1 MKKLITKQARLFI
14 LLMTTIL
21 LVISTILIFRVN
33 TNYDM
38 TEYLPRDSQ
47 TLKGLEVLD
56 ETFGNHAQVEVMI
69 VDKTIEE
76 TMVIKENLTSLP
88 DIMQVVWMDDYVDIS
103 QPSTIDDETINAFYK
118 NQNPLLTLIFYEDAY
133 DTSIENTITSI
144 ESLLADETIYF
155 RGQAIDHIASR
166 EVSENETFK
175 IILIIIPICFV
186 ILIFASRSWIEPL
199 IILTVL
205 GIGVLINMGTNAFLP
220 NVSFITLTIAAAL
233 QLAISLDYSL
243 FYIHQFYEY
252 KDEGE
257 PVGSAVHKAFKKSFP
272 VITASALT
280 TMIGFA
286 SLFFMRYRIGLDI
299 GLVLT
304 KGILL
309 SYLSVIFVLPIL
321 LVIANPLIEKLRHRH
336 LMFHLQGLKKSF
348 HRFRY
353 LILVI
358 FVLILGFGIVFQ
370 GQTTYLFGNSAYT
383 GDQSEIKEHYQ
394 PYQTITL
401 LLKDSSKS
409 KELTLI
415 SELNEVEYIDN
426 IDALYTVVSPAVP
439 EAFIPQEV
447 LAIYQQ
453 GDYHRVTIYTS
464 LVNENQSTFEL
475 NDHINQVV
483 ENQYETY
490 YTLGTIPSTSE
501 IRDTVIEDTPIVLLV
516 SVGLIFI
523 VLIIVFRN
531 ILLSLLLIAV
541 IQAAIW
547 FNVGLLAVND
557 RQVIYIGYL
566 VVLALQL
573 GATIDY
579 AVLFASRYK
588 SKRQMDPPIIS
599 LAYALKKTSIP
610 IMISGLVLA
619 SAGFAEMLFSEI
631 QVVSDIGLLI
641 GRGALLSLGLV
652 LLVLPAL
659 LLIFDKWL
667 INVHGQKSINE
678 K

>member
-1 MKKLITKQARLFI
+1 MKKLITNQARLFI
-14 LLMTTIL
+14 LLVTSIL
-21 LVISTILIFRVN
+21 LVISIILAFQVE

-47 TLKGLEVLD
+47 TLKGLDVLD
-56 ETFGNHAQVEVMI
+56 ETFGNHAQVELMI
-69 VDKTIEE
+69 VNQTIEE
-76 TMVIKENLTSLP
+76 TMVIKQNLSSLP
-88 DIMQVVWMDDYVDIS
+88 EIMRIVWMDDYVDIS

-118 NQNPLLTLIFYEDAY
+118 NQNPLLMLVFYEDAY
-133 DTSIENTITSI
+133 DTSIESSIESI
-144 ESLLADETIYF
+144 ESLLADEAIYF
-155 RGQAIDHIASR
+155 RGQAIDHMASR
-166 EVSENETFK
+166 DISENETLK
-175 IILIIIPICFV
+175 IILIIIPICFI
-186 ILIFASRSWIEPL
+186 ILIFASRSWIEPV
-199 IILTVL
+199 IILLVL
-205 GIGVLINMGTNAFLP
+205 GIGVLLNMGTNAFLP

-243 FYIHQFYEY
+243 FYIHQFYEL

-257 PVGSAVHKAFKKSFP
+257 SVINAVQKAFKKAFP

-309 SYLSVIFVLPIL
+309 SYLSVIFVLPVL

-336 LMFHLQGLKKSF
+336 FMFHLQGLKQIF
-348 HRFRY
+348 YRFRY
-353 LILVI
+353 GLLVVFI
-358 FVLILGFGIVFQ
+358 LILGFGIIFQ
-370 GQTTYLFGNSAYT
+370 GQASYLFGNSAYA
-383 GDQSEIKEHYQ
+383 GDHSEITEHYDS
-394 PYQTITL
+394 YQTITL

-415 SELNEVEYIDN
+415 GELNELNHIDK
-426 IDALYTVVSPAVP
+426 IDALYTVVPP
-439 EAFIPQEV
+439 TLPDAFIPEEV
-447 LAIYQQ
+447 LANYHQ
-453 GDYHRVTIYTS
+453 GDYSRLTIYTS
-464 LVNENQSTFEL
+464 LVSENQFTFDL
-475 NDHINQVV
+475 NDQINQVV
-483 ENQYETY
+483 ENEYETY
-490 YTLGTIPSTSE
+490 YSLGTIPSTSE
-501 IRDTVIEDTPIVLLV
+501 IRDTVLEDTPIVLLV

-523 VLIIVFRN
+523 VLLIVFKN
-531 ILLSLLLIAV
+531 VLLSLLLIAV

-588 SKRQMDPPIIS
+588 SKRQKDSPLEA
-599 LAYALKKTSIP
+599 LAYALKKASIP
-610 IMISGLVLA
+610 IMISGFVLA

-652 LLVLPAL
+652 LLILPAL

-667 INVHGQKSINE
+667 INLKVQKNR
-678 K
+678 

>member
-1 MKKLITKQARLFI
+1 
-14 LLMTTIL
+14 
-21 LVISTILIFRVN
+21 
-33 TNYDM
+33 
-38 TEYLPRDSQ
+38 
-47 TLKGLEVLD
+47 
-56 ETFGNHAQVEVMI
+56 
-69 VDKTIEE
+69 
-76 TMVIKENLTSLP
+76 
-88 DIMQVVWMDDYVDIS
+88 
-103 QPSTIDDETINAFYK
+103 
-118 NQNPLLTLIFYEDAY
+118 
-133 DTSIENTITSI
+133 
-144 ESLLADETIYF
+144 
-155 RGQAIDHIASR
+155 
-166 EVSENETFK
+166 
-175 IILIIIPICFV
+175 
-186 ILIFASRSWIEPL
+186 
-199 IILTVL
+199 
-205 GIGVLINMGTNAFLP
+205 MGTNAFLP

-243 FYIHQFYEY
+243 FYIHQFYEL

-257 PVGSAVHKAFKKSFP
+257 PVKTAVHKAFKKAFP

-309 SYLSVIFVLPIL
+309 SYLSVIFVLPAL
-321 LVIANPLIEKLRHRH
+321 LVMTNPLIEKLRHRH
-336 LMFHLQGLKKSF
+336 FMFHLQGLKHIF
-348 HRFRY
+348 YQFRY
-353 LILVI
+353 VLLVVFI
-358 FVLILGFGIVFQ
+358 MILGFGIAFQ
-370 GQTTYLFGNSAYT
+370 SQTTYLFGNSAYT
-383 GDQSEIKEHYQ
+383 GNESEITDHYA

-415 SELNEVEYIDN
+415 GELNELEHVN
-426 IDALYTVVSPAVP
+426 KIDALYTVVPASVP
-439 EAFIPQEV
+439 EAFIPEDV
-447 LAIYQQ
+447 LGNYQQ
-453 GDYHRVTIYTS
+453 GDYSRLTLYTP
-464 LVNENQSTFEL
+464 LVSENQSTFDL
-475 NDHINQVV
+475 NDQINQVV
-483 ENQYETY
+483 DKHYETY
-490 YTLGTIPSTSE
+490 YSLGTIPSTSE
-501 IRDTVIEDTPIVLLV
+501 IRDTVLEDTPIVLMV

-523 VLIIVFRN
+523 VLIIVFKN

-547 FNVGLLAVND
+547 LNVGLLAVND

-588 SKRQMDPPIIS
+588 SKRQEDSP
-599 LAYALKKTSIP
+599 LKALGYALKKASIP
-610 IMISGLVLA
+610 IMISGFVLA

-652 LLVLPAL
+652 LLILPAL

-667 INVHGQKSINE
+667 INIKNHKTTKE
-678 K
+678 T